1 LERRKRRRKMKAMVI
16 RAVVALAVVTSFTV
30 TAEAKPVDI
39 QQVSNVTSSISVT
52 STVSAVGVLAKR

>member
-1 LERRKRRRKMKAMVI
+1 MKAMVI

-52 STVSAVGVLAKR
+52 STTSAVGVLAKH